1 MTNPLTARERE
12 VLSLAAQ
19 GLCNKEIA
27 RAMVVTEQ
35 SVKNKL
41 TGIYAKIGVSDRTY
55 AVVVAITRG
64 WIDAGGGDG

>member
-1 MTNPLTARERE
+1 MTINPLTARERE
-12 VLSLAAQ
+12 VLRLVAQ

-27 RAMVVTEQ
+27 RAMTVTEQ

-41 TGIYAKIGVSDRTY
+41 TSVYAKLGVSDRTY

-64 WIDAGGGDG
+64 WIDERRA